1 MSHANIRQMLKPVQ
15 LHLILAIA
23 EHGQLLQAADALG
36 MTQPAASRM
45 LAEVERLLGAP
56 LFQRQPR
63 GMVPT
68 EIGRMVLHRA
78 AIILRELQGLSA
90 HLRDVLV
97 GLGGTV
103 RVGAVTGPAVGIMVS
118 AVRDLKRIAPDA
130 EITVDILP
138 SRDLLTHLVAG
149 EMDFVLAR
157 NLPEFDGNEFVVHPM
172 ADEKVSLLT
181 RADHPLARA
190 PLVTLTELRDY
201 EWVMQQRGAPI
212 REAVLQAFSGLG
224 LAEPRNVI
232 NSPSS
237 LLALAYLAQSFAVAP
252 VSSEVAEILI
262 RPPVA
267 AQLVT
272 LPLPVEILV
281 TPYFLLHLRRRE
293 LSALAL
299 RLRDMVLAGTSQPPG
314 LRAPVMAQPTHAKT

>member
-1 MSHANIRQMLKPVQ
+1 MTTTIRQMLKPVQ

-23 EHGQLLQAADALG
+23 EHGQLLLAADALG

-78 AIILRELQGLSA
+78 TIILRELQGLTA
-90 HLRDVLV
+90 HLRDVLAGLV
-97 GLGGTV
+97 GAV

-118 AVRDLKRIAPDA
+118 AVRDLKKVAPDA
-130 EITVDILP
+130 EITVDVLP
-138 SRDLLTHLVAG
+138 SRDLLTLLVAG

-157 NLPEFDGNEFVVHPM
+157 NLPEFEGTEFTVHPM
-172 ADEKVSLLT
+172 ADEKVSILT

-190 PLVTLTELRDY
+190 PLVTLTELQDY

-212 REAVLQAFSGLG
+212 REAVLRAFSDLG
-224 LAEPRNVI
+224 LPEPRNVI

-252 VSSEVAEILI
+252 VSSEVAEVLI

-267 AQLVT
+267 AHLVT
-272 LPLPVEILV
+272 LPLPVDILV
-281 TPYFLLHLRRRE
+281 TPYYLLHLRRRE

-299 RLRDMVLAGTSQPPG
+299 RLRDMVLASVW
-314 LRAPVMAQPTHAKT
+314 RAPAARGGPVPPR